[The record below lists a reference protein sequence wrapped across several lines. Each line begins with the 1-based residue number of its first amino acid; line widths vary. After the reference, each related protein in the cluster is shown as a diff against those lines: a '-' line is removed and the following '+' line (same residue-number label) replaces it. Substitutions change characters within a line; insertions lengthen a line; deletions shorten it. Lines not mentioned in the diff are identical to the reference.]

1 MKNFLRS
8 VPILF
13 LAIVLLFITG
23 CESEDSEN
31 VEQDRIYALYELF
44 YNENENLT
52 LARTTFYFGNPT
64 GTKLEL
70 SGGASITF
78 DGEALS
84 YNPTLAYY
92 ELAITGP
99 VSSGTFVYTD
109 LDGNTFT
116 NPVAITAV
124 DFPAGQATT
133 LDKSEPYEIA
143 WEGSALVAGESVTVS
158 LVPNAVSETKL
169 FLQVNIGATS
179 IVLTPGRLADI
190 ESTVGQLVMD
200 RFTSSEPAQATSA
213 GGEVVG
219 HYRAP
224 NLSVDIL

>member
-1 MKNFLRS
+1 MKSILRL

-13 LAIVLLFITG
+13 LAIVLLFVTG

-44 YNENENLT
+44 YNENENVT
-52 LARTTFYFGNPT
+52 LARTTFYFGNRT

-84 YNPTLAYY
+84 YNPALAYY
-92 ELAITGP
+92 ELAITGSVP
-99 VSSGTFVYTD
+99 SGTFVYTD
-109 LDGNTFT
+109 LDGNIFT

-124 DFPAGQATT
+124 NFPAGQATT
-133 LDKSEPYEIA
+133 LNKSEPYEII
-143 WEGSALVAGESVTVS
+143 WEGTALAAGESVAVS
-158 LVPNAVSETKL
+158 VVPNAVSETKL
-169 FLQVNIGATS
+169 FLQANVGATS
-179 IVLTPGRLADI
+179 IILTPGRLADI
-190 ESTVGQLVMD
+190 ESTTGQLVMD

-219 HYRAP
+219 HHRAS
-224 NLSVDIL
+224 NHSVTIQ